1 MVSRNVA
8 RRYAKGLLDA
18 AIDAGESAD
27 AQQLSEQ
34 LASLSRVVE
43 SHDGLRLVLINPA
56 VGWERKA
63 SILAEIAARLDLH
76 SLLRSFLR
84 LLAEKER
91 LDHLHLI
98 ADVFTS
104 MVDEHRGVVTAEIA
118 TPMELDAPQAAA
130 MKDRLSAAIGR
141 DVRLKTKTEPD
152 LLGGLVTRIG
162 DVVYDGSLRS
172 HLSRIRRRLGS
183 A

>member
-1 MVSRNVA
+1 MVSRNIA

-18 AIDAGESAD
+18 AVDAGESAD
-27 AQQLSEQ
+27 EQQMSEQ
-34 LASLSRVVE
+34 VSSMSQVVE
-43 SHDGLRLVLINPA
+43 SHEGLQFVLINPA
-56 VGWERKA
+56 IGGERKA
-63 SILAEIAARLDLH
+63 GILAEIAERMRLH
-76 SLLRSFLR
+76 PLLRSFLR

-98 ADVFTS
+98 AEVFNDL
-104 MVDEHRGVVTAEIA
+104 VDEHRGVVTAEVA
-118 TPMELDAPQAAA
+118 TPLELESPQAAA
-130 MKDRLSAAIGR
+130 VQQRLATALGC
-141 DVRLKTKTEPD
+141 DVRLKTRTEPE

-172 HLSRIRRRLGS
+172 HLSRIRRQLGS

>member
-18 AIDAGESAD
+18 AVDARASVD
-27 AQQLSEQ
+27 LQVLKDQ
-34 LASLSRVVE
+34 LASISLAVE
-43 SHDGLRLVLINPA
+43 SHDGLQLVLINPA
-56 VGWERKA
+56 IGWQQKA
-63 SILAEIAARLDLH
+63 DILAEIAERMRLLG
-76 SLLRSFLR
+76 LLRSFLR

-98 ADVFTS
+98 AEVFS
-104 MVDEHRGVVTAEIA
+104 DMVDEYRGVVTAEVA
-118 TPMELDAPQAAA
+118 TPLELEGPQVAAVEQ
-130 MKDRLSAAIGR
+130 RLASALGR
-141 DVRLKTKTEPD
+141 DVRLKTRTEPE

-172 HLSRIRRRLGS
+172 HLERIRRRLGS

>member
-1 MVSRNVA
+1 MMSRNVA
-8 RRYAKGLLDA
+8 RRYAQGLLEA

-27 AQQLSEQ
+27 EQQLNEQ
-34 LASLSRVVE
+34 LTAISRVVE
-43 SHDGLRLVLINPA
+43 SHDGLQFVLINPA
-56 VGWERKA
+56 IGWESKA
-63 SILAEIAARLDLH
+63 GILSEIAEKLRLH
-76 SLLRSFLR
+76 RLLRSFLS

-98 ADVFTS
+98 AEVFAAK
-104 MVDEHRGVVTAEIA
+104 VDEHRGVVTAEIA
-118 TPMELDAPQAAA
+118 TALELDEPQAAGV
-130 MKDRLSAAIGR
+130 KQHLSTALGR
-141 DVRLKTKTEPD
+141 DVRLKTRTEPD

-172 HLSRIRRRLGS
+172 HLTRIRRRLGS

>member
-8 RRYAKGLLDA
+8 RRDAKGLLDA
-18 AIDAGESAD
+18 AVDAGEGAD
-27 AQQLSEQ
+27 EQQLSEQ
-34 LASLSRVVE
+34 LSGLSRVVE
-43 SHDGLRLVLINPA
+43 SHGGLQLVLINPA
-56 VGWERKA
+56 IGWERKA
-63 SILAEIAARLDLH
+63 GIVADIAERLRLH

-98 ADVFTS
+98 ADVYGGL
-104 MVDEHRGVVTAEIA
+104 VDEHRGVVTAEVA
-118 TPMELDAPQAAA
+118 TPLELDGPQAAA
-130 MKDRLSAAIGR
+130 VQQRLATALGR
-141 DVRLKTKTEPD
+141 EVRLKTRTEPE

-172 HLSRIRRRLGS
+172 HLTRIRRRLGS

>member
-1 MVSRNVA
+1 MLSRNVA

-18 AIDAGESAD
+18 AVDAGEDAD
-27 AQQLSEQ
+27 EQQLSEQ
-34 LASLSRVVE
+34 LSSLSLVVG
-43 SHDGLRLVLINPA
+43 SHDGLQLVLINPA
-56 VGWERKA
+56 IGWERKA
-63 SILAEIAARLDLH
+63 GILAEIAERLRLH
-76 SLLRSFLR
+76 DLLRSFLR

-98 ADVFTS
+98 AEVFS
-104 MVDEHRGVVTAEIA
+104 QLVDEHRGVVTAEVA
-118 TPMELDAPQAAA
+118 TPLELDSPQAAA
-130 MKDRLSAAIGR
+130 VKQRLANALGC
-141 DVRLKTKTEPD
+141 DVRLKTKTEPE

-172 HLSRIRRRLGS
+172 HLTRIRRQLSS

>member
-8 RRYAKGLLDA
+8 RRYAQGLLDA
-18 AIDAGESAD
+18 AIDARESAD
-27 AQQLSEQ
+27 AEQLREQLSGI
-34 LASLSRVVE
+34 SRVVE
-43 SHDGLRLVLINPA
+43 SHDGLQLVLINPA
-56 VGWERKA
+56 IGWENKA
-63 SILAEIAARLDLH
+63 NILSEIADQLRLH
-76 SLLRSFLR
+76 RLLRSFLS

-98 ADVFTS
+98 AEVFAA

-118 TPMELDAPQAAA
+118 TPYELEDPQAAA
-130 MKDRLSAAIGR
+130 VKDRLSAALGR
-141 DVRLKTKTEPD
+141 DVRLKTRTEPD

>member
-18 AIDAGESAD
+18 AIDAGESVD

-34 LASLSRVVE
+34 LSALSQVVD
-43 SHDGLRLVLINPA
+43 SHDGLQVVLINPA
-56 VGWERKA
+56 IGWENKA
-63 SILAEIAARLDLH
+63 AILADIAERLQMNN
-76 SLLRSFLR
+76 LLRSFLR

-91 LDHLHLI
+91 LDHLQLI
-98 ADVFTS
+98 AEVFS
-104 MVDEHRGVVTAEIA
+104 DLVDEHRGVVTAEVA
-118 TPMELDAPQAAA
+118 TPIELESQQAAA
-130 MKDRLSAAIGR
+130 VQQRLADALGHE
-141 DVRLKTKTEPD
+141 VRLKTRTEPE

-172 HLSRIRRRLGS
+172 HLERIRRRLGS

>member
-8 RRYAKGLLDA
+8 RRYARGLLDA
-18 AIDAGESAD
+18 AVDAGESAD
-27 AQQLSEQ
+27 EQQLSEQ
-34 LASLSRVVE
+34 LTGLSQVVE
-43 SHDGLRLVLINPA
+43 SHDGLQIVLINPA
-56 VGWERKA
+56 IGWERKA
-63 SILAEIAARLDLH
+63 AVLADIAERLQSH
-76 SLLRSFLR
+76 VLLRSFLR

-98 ADVFTS
+98 AEVFS
-104 MVDEHRGVVTAEIA
+104 DFVDEHRGVVTAEVA
-118 TPMELDAPQAAA
+118 TPVELESPQAAA
-130 MKDRLSAAIGR
+130 VQQRLADALGHE
-141 DVRLKTKTEPD
+141 VRLKTRTEPE

-172 HLSRIRRRLGS
+172 HLARIRRRLGS

>member
-27 AQQLSEQ
+27 ERQVSEQ
-34 LASLSRVVE
+34 LNGISRVVE
-43 SHDGLRLVLINPA
+43 SHDGLQLVLINPA
-56 VGWERKA
+56 IGWENKA
-63 SILAEIAARLDLH
+63 SILSEIADQLRLH
-76 SLLRSFLR
+76 KLLESFLS

-98 ADVFTS
+98 AEVFAA
-104 MVDEHRGVVTAEIA
+104 MVDEHRGVVTAEIS
-118 TPMELDAPQAAA
+118 TPLELDEPQSAAV
-130 MKDRLSAAIGR
+130 KDRLSTALGR
-141 DVRLKTKTEPD
+141 DVQLKTKTEPE

-172 HLSRIRRRLGS
+172 HLARIRRRLGS